1 MQIMYNNVHTNSK
14 YISKFSV
21 VTMLVIC
28 YNSWGQSVFKG
39 QASTYYFYL
48 FREEPLSL
56 RFCDYA
62 SNNVG
67 LLGHPT
73 ISHLQI
79 DCCIVEEFS
88 ER

>member
-1 MQIMYNNVHTNSK
+1 MIVSDLLQQLAAIWPNIN
-14 YISKFSV
+14 F
-21 VTMLVIC
+21 
-28 YNSWGQSVFKG
+28 
-39 QASTYYFYL
+39 YFYL

-62 SNNVG
+62 SNNMG
-67 LLGHPT
+67 LLGHLT

-88 ER
+88 EC